1 LYCTYLKLHGLEN
14 EKETIMKRIFCGVAL
29 LLSLLPSLLL
39 AAQTVEDEQLAEM
52 VAAKS
57 QVDINS
63 ADADTLALALD
74 GVGLS
79 KAREIV
85 AHRERFGEF
94 KTLEELEEVRGIG
107 PATIAANRD
116 KILIVRK
123 E

>member
-1 LYCTYLKLHGLEN
+1 
-14 EKETIMKRIFCGVAL
+14 MKRIFCCVAL
-29 LLSLLPSLLL
+29 LLSLLPTFVL
-39 AAQTVEDEQLAEM
+39 AGQDNKDEQLTEM
-52 VAAKS
+52 IAATS
-57 QVDINS
+57 QVDVNS

-94 KTLEELEEVRGIG
+94 KSLEDLQQVRGIG

-116 KILIVRK
+116 KILIVSK

>member
-1 LYCTYLKLHGLEN
+1 
-14 EKETIMKRIFCGVAL
+14 MKRIFCCVAL
-29 LLSLLPSLLL
+29 LLSLLPSLALS
-39 AAQTVEDEQLAEM
+39 AQVSEDEQLAEM

-57 QVDINS
+57 QVDINT
-63 ADADTLALALD
+63 ADADTLALALE

-94 KTLEELEEVRGIG
+94 KSLDELQEVRGIG

-116 KILIVRK
+116 KILIVSK

>member
-1 LYCTYLKLHGLEN
+1 
-14 EKETIMKRIFCGVAL
+14 MKRIFCCVAL
-29 LLSLLPSLLL
+29 LLSLLPNLVL
-39 AAQTVEDEQLAEM
+39 AGQAGQDEELAEM

-57 QVDINS
+57 QVDINT

-94 KTLEELEEVRGIG
+94 KSIEDLQEVRGIG
-107 PATIAANRD
+107 PATIAVNRD
-116 KILIVRK
+116 KILILTK

>member
-1 LYCTYLKLHGLEN
+1 
-14 EKETIMKRIFCGVAL
+14 MKRIFCCVAL
-29 LLSLLPSLLL
+29 LLSLLPSLVL
-39 AAQTVEDEQLAEM
+39 AGQASQDEQLAEM
-52 VAAKS
+52 VAATS

-94 KTLEELEEVRGIG
+94 KNLEDLQQVRGIG

-116 KILIVRK
+116 KILIVSK

>member
-1 LYCTYLKLHGLEN
+1 
-14 EKETIMKRIFCGVAL
+14 MKRIFCCVAL
-29 LLSLLPSLLL
+29 ILSLLPNLVL
-39 AAQTVEDEQLAEM
+39 AVQAEDDEQLAQM

-85 AHRERFGEF
+85 SHRERFGAF
-94 KTLEELEEVRGIG
+94 KSVEDLQQVRGIG

-116 KILIVRK
+116 KILVIVK

>member
-1 LYCTYLKLHGLEN
+1 
-14 EKETIMKRIFCGVAL
+14 MKRIFCGVAL
-29 LLSLLPSLLL
+29 LLSLLPNVLL

-79 KAREIV
+79 KARDIV

-94 KTLEELEEVRGIG
+94 KTVEELEEVRGIG
-107 PATIAANRD
+107 TATIAANRD

>member
-1 LYCTYLKLHGLEN
+1 
-14 EKETIMKRIFCGVAL
+14 MKRIFCCVAL
-29 LLSLLPSLLL
+29 LLSLLPNLVL
-39 AAQTVEDEQLAEM
+39 AVQAEQNEELAEM

-57 QVDINS
+57 QVDINN
-63 ADADTLALALD
+63 ADADTIALALD

-94 KTLEELEEVRGIG
+94 KNIEDLEQVRGIG
-107 PATIAANRD
+107 PATIANNRD
-116 KILIVRK
+116 KILIVTK

>member
-1 LYCTYLKLHGLEN
+1 
-14 EKETIMKRIFCGVAL
+14 MKRIFCGVAL
-29 LLSLLPSLLL
+29 LLSLLPNVLL
-39 AAQTVEDEQLAEM
+39 AAQTVEDELLAEM

-94 KTLEELEEVRGIG
+94 KTVEELEEVRGIG

>member
-1 LYCTYLKLHGLEN
+1 
-14 EKETIMKRIFCGVAL
+14 MKRIFCGVAL
-29 LLSLLPSLLL
+29 LLFLLPNVLL

>member
-1 LYCTYLKLHGLEN
+1 
-14 EKETIMKRIFCGVAL
+14 MKRIFCCVAL
-29 LLSLLPSLLL
+29 LLSLLPNLVL
-39 AAQTVEDEQLAEM
+39 AAQAVEDEQLTEM

-57 QVDINS
+57 QVDINT
-63 ADADTLALALD
+63 ANADTLALALD

-94 KTLEELEEVRGIG
+94 KSLEDLQQVRGIG

>member
-1 LYCTYLKLHGLEN
+1 
-14 EKETIMKRIFCGVAL
+14 MKRIFCGVAL
-29 LLSLLPSLLL
+29 LLSLLPNVLL

-94 KTLEELEEVRGIG
+94 KTVEELEEVRGIG

>member
-1 LYCTYLKLHGLEN
+1 
-14 EKETIMKRIFCGVAL
+14 MKRIFCGVAL
-29 LLSLLPSLLL
+29 LLSLLPNVLL

-79 KAREIV
+79 KAR
-85 AHRERFGEF
+85 
-94 KTLEELEEVRGIG
+94 
-107 PATIAANRD
+107 ATDIRTA
-116 KILIVRK
+116 LP
-123 E
+123 

>member
-1 LYCTYLKLHGLEN
+1 
-14 EKETIMKRIFCGVAL
+14 MKRIFCGVAL
-29 LLSLLPSLLL
+29 LLSLLPNVLL
-39 AAQTVEDEQLAEM
+39 AAQAVEDEQLAEM

>member
-1 LYCTYLKLHGLEN
+1 
-14 EKETIMKRIFCGVAL
+14 MKRIFCGVAL
-29 LLSLLPSLLL
+29 LLSLLPNVLL

-94 KTLEELEEVRGIG
+94 KTLDELEEVRGIG

>member
-1 LYCTYLKLHGLEN
+1 
-14 EKETIMKRIFCGVAL
+14 MKRIFCCVAL
-29 LLSLLPSLLL
+29 LLSIFPSFVL
-39 AAQTVEDEQLAEM
+39 AGQANQDEQLAEM
-52 VAAKS
+52 VAATS

-94 KTLEELEEVRGIG
+94 KSLEDLQQVRGIG

-116 KILIVRK
+116 KILIVSK

>member
-1 LYCTYLKLHGLEN
+1 
-14 EKETIMKRIFCGVAL
+14 MKRIFCGVAL
-29 LLSLLPSLLL
+29 LLSLLPNVLL

-85 AHRERFGEF
+85 AHRERFGQF
-94 KTLEELEEVRGIG
+94 KTVEELEEVRGIG

>member
-1 LYCTYLKLHGLEN
+1 
-14 EKETIMKRIFCGVAL
+14 MKRIFCGVAL
-29 LLSLLPSLLL
+29 LLSLLPNVLL
-39 AAQTVEDEQLAEM
+39 AAQTVEDEQFAEM